1 MMHHW
6 SCIKRWNIFFHCG
19 GFALFNV
26 PIFTETHKWVKIYF
40 TIILKERLAR
50 RTLCQCACSA
60 AEGGKNEAR
69 HLLWWTAGWE
79 MCTVWCVL
87 QGDTPVNYKT
97 MVMFYCL
104 LVSSYSAWV
113 ICKLFWAFSA
123 LYSWSSLQIFHC
135 SARAPYDFL
144 LTKPAEFKILWHR
157 WREIF
162 CQISSFTQELEWDQW
177 HSFKSRH
184 ETYVDF
190 VSEFINL
197 SETSKNWWN
206 VWHFQKYSSYKKCKM
221 KKQTTT
227 AVLS

>member
-60 AEGGKNEAR
+60 AEGGNNEAR

-97 MVMFYCL
+97 MVMFCCL

-123 LYSWSSLQIFHC
+123 LYSRSSLQIFHC